1 MAISA
6 RLAALSAVAVGAL
19 LAGSAAH
26 AQAPIKIGFISS
38 MSGPEGVIG
47 RDLKDAFDLALK
59 AGGNKMGGRPVEVVY
74 GDDQVKPDVGR
85 QVADKM
91 IDSDKVQIV
100 TGINFSNVLLA
111 VVKPILDSGAFYV
124 SANAGPSILAGKQCN
139 PHFFAVAFQNDNN
152 FEGLGKYL
160 KDKGVKKIYF
170 LAPNY
175 PAGKDMLTGFK
186 RYFGDAM
193 QAEVFTAMGQLDY
206 SAEIA
211 QLRAAKP
218 DAVVMFY
225 PGGMG
230 INFVKQYAQA
240 GLMSQI
246 PLYTGPGT
254 VDQTTLPAIG
264 DAALGMYT
272 GALWSEF
279 QDNAANKKFVAD
291 FEAAYNRIPSQYA
304 ATAYETGR
312 VIQAAVDAVG
322 GKIEDKPA
330 FQKALENVNFDSI
343 RGNFKFAANHFPIQD
358 YYLVQ
363 IEKDAKGRLV
373 AGLKDKIMTG
383 LSNAYVDECQMPAK

>member
-1 MAISA
+1 MNISV
-6 RLAALSAVAVGAL
+6 RLAALSAVAMGAI
-19 LAGSAAH
+19 LAGSAAQ
-26 AQAPIKIGFISS
+26 AQAPIKIGFVSS
-38 MSGPEGVIG
+38 MSGPEGTIG
-47 RDLKDAFDLALK
+47 RDLVDAFKLGLAV
-59 AGGNKMGGRPVEVVY
+59 GGNKMGGRPVEVVY

-85 QVADKM
+85 QVVDKM
-91 IDSDKVQIV
+91 LESDKVQIV

-111 VVKPILDSGAFYV
+111 VVKPVLDSGAFYI
-124 SANAGPSILAGKQCN
+124 STNAGPSILAGKQCN
-139 PHFFAVAFQNDNN
+139 PHLFSVGFQNDNN

-160 KDKGVKKIYF
+160 KDKGLKKVYF

-186 RYFGDAM
+186 RYFQGTM
-193 QAEVFTAMGQLDY
+193 EAEVFTAMGQLDY

-218 DAVVMFY
+218 EAVVMFY

-272 GALWSEF
+272 GAMWSEF
-279 QDNAANKKFVAD
+279 LDNPASKKVDTD
-291 FEAAYNRIPSQYA
+291 FEAAYGRIPSQYA
-304 ATAYETGR
+304 AQAYDTAR
-312 VIQAAVDAVG
+312 VIQAALDSIG
-322 GKIEDKPA
+322 GKIEDKDA
-330 FQKALENVNFDSI
+330 FQKAMETVKFDSV
-343 RGNFKFAANHFPIQD
+343 RGNFKFNTNHFPIQD

-363 IEKDAKGRLV
+363 VEKDAKGRLV
-373 AGLKDKIMTG
+373 SALKEKIM
-383 LSNAYVDECQMPAK
+383 SNLADAYASECSMK

>member
-1 MAISA
+1 MKLTIRAIA
-6 RLAALSAVAVGAL
+6 FAGAATSAL
-19 LAGSAAH
+19 LATIPAQ
-26 AQAPIKIGFISS
+26 AQAPLKIGFVTSL
-38 MSGPEGVIG
+38 SGPEGVIG
-47 RDLKDAFDLALK
+47 RDLLDAFNLALK
-59 AGGNKMGGRPVEVVY
+59 DGGNTMGGRPVQVVT

-85 QVADKM
+85 QVVDKM
-91 IDSDKVQIV
+91 LDSDKVDIL

-111 VVKPILDSGAFYV
+111 VVKPIMDSGKFYI
-124 SANAGPSILAGKQCN
+124 SPNAGPSQLAGKQCN
-139 PHFFAVAFQNDNN
+139 AHLFSVGFQNDNN

-160 KDKGVKKIYF
+160 KEKGLKKIYF

-186 RYFGDAM
+186 RYFGEPM
-193 QAEVFTAMGQLDY
+193 QSEVFTAMGQLDY

-254 VDQTTLPAIG
+254 VDQTTLGAIG
-264 DAALGMYT
+264 DAAVGMYT
-272 GALWSEF
+272 GAMWSEF
-279 QDNAANKKFVAD
+279 LDNAASKKFAAD

-304 ATAYETGR
+304 AQAYDTGH
-312 VIQAAVDAVG
+312 ILQSAVDAVG
-322 GKIEDKPA
+322 GKIDDKAA
-330 FQKALENVNFDSI
+330 FRKALENVKFDSV
-343 RGNFKFAANHFPIQD
+343 RGHFKFNTNHFPIQD

-363 IEKDAKGRLV
+363 VEKDSKGRLV
-373 AGLKDKIMTG
+373 SSLREKIMSD
-383 LSNAYVDECQMPAK
+383 LADAYSGDCAMPAQ

>member
-1 MAISA
+1 MIRPVRSA
-6 RLAALSAVAVGAL
+6 VCAAALIVT
-19 LAGSAAH
+19 
-26 AQAPIKIGFISS
+26 AQAAWAQSPIKIGFISS

-47 RDLKDAFDLALK
+47 RDLSDGFKLAITQ
-59 AGGNKMGGRPVEVVY
+59 GGNKMGGRPVEIVW

-85 QVADKM
+85 QVVDKM
-91 IDSDKVQIV
+91 LESDKVQIV

-111 VVKPILDSGAFYV
+111 VVKPVLDSGAFYI

-139 PHFFAVAFQNDNN
+139 PHFFGVAFQNDNN
-152 FEGLGKYL
+152 FEGLGEYL
-160 KDKGVKKIYF
+160 KEKGVKKVYF
-170 LAPNY
+170 MGPNY
-175 PAGKDMLTGFK
+175 PAGKDMLAGFK
-186 RYFGDAM
+186 RYFKGEM
-193 QAEVFTAMGQLDY
+193 QAEIFTAMGQLDY

-218 DAVVMFY
+218 EAVVMFY

-254 VDQTTLPAIG
+254 IDQTTLPAIG
-264 DAALGMYT
+264 DAALGIYT

-279 QDNAANKKFVAD
+279 LDNAANKKFVAD

-312 VIQAAVDAVG
+312 VIQSALDAIG
-322 GKIEDKPA
+322 GKIEDKAA
-330 FQKALENVNFDSI
+330 FQKALETVKFDSI
-343 RGNFKFAANHFPIQD
+343 RGNFKFSANHFPVQD

-373 AGLKDKIMTG
+373 AGLKNKIM
-383 LSNAYVDECQMPAK
+383 SNLTDAYGGDCNMPK

>member
-1 MAISA
+1 MKASV
-6 RLAALSAVAVGAL
+6 RFAALATVAAGAIFAASSAF
-19 LAGSAAH
+19 

-47 RDLKDAFDLALK
+47 RDLKDAFDLAIK
-59 AGGNKMGGRPVEVVY
+59 TGGGKMGGRPVEIVY

-85 QVADKM
+85 QVVDKM
-91 IDSDKVQIV
+91 LDSDKVQIV

-111 VVKPILDSGAFYV
+111 VVKPVLDAGAFYV
-124 SANAGPSILAGKQCN
+124 SVNAGPSNLAGKQCN
-139 PHFFAVAFQNDNN
+139 PHLFSVGFQNDNN

-160 KDKGVKKIYF
+160 KDKGVKKVYF

-186 RYFGDAM
+186 RYFQGQM
-193 QAEVFTAMGQLDY
+193 EAEIFTAMGQLDY

-218 DAVVMFY
+218 EAVVMFY

-272 GALWSEF
+272 GAMWSEF
-279 QDNAANKKFVAD
+279 LDNPASKKFYAD

-304 ATAYETGR
+304 AQAYDTAR
-312 VIQAAVDAVG
+312 VIQAAVDSIG
-322 GKIEDKPA
+322 GKIEDKAA
-330 FQKALENVNFDSI
+330 FQKALETAKFDSV
-343 RGNFKFAANHFPIQD
+343 RGNFKFNTNHFPIQD

-363 IEKDAKGRLV
+363 VEKDSKGRLV
-373 AGLKDKIMTG
+373 SALKEKIM
-383 LSNAYVDECQMPAK
+383 SNLADAYAGDCSMK

>member
-1 MAISA
+1 MKASIRIAAMATGGA
-6 RLAALSAVAVGAL
+6 GAL
-19 LAGSAAH
+19 FAASSAF

-47 RDLKDAFDLALK
+47 RDLKDAFDLAIK
-59 AGGNKMGGRPVEVVY
+59 TGGGKMGGRPVEIVY

-91 IDSDKVQIV
+91 LDSDKVQIV

-111 VVKPILDSGAFYV
+111 VVKPVLDSGAFYI
-124 SANAGPSILAGKQCN
+124 SLNAGPSVLAGKQCN
-139 PHFFAVAFQNDNN
+139 PHLFSVGFQNDNN

-160 KDKGVKKIYF
+160 KDKGVKKVYF

-186 RYFGDAM
+186 RYFQGQMDA
-193 QAEVFTAMGQLDY
+193 EIFTAMGQLDY

-218 DAVVMFY
+218 EAVVMFY

-272 GALWSEF
+272 GAMWSEF
-279 QDNAANKKFVAD
+279 LDNPASKKFYAD

-304 ATAYETGR
+304 AQAYDTAR
-312 VIQAAVDAVG
+312 VIQAAVDSIG
-322 GKIEDKPA
+322 GKIEDKAA
-330 FQKALENVNFDSI
+330 FQKALENVKFDSV
-343 RGNFKFAANHFPIQD
+343 RGNFKFNTNHFPIQD

-363 IEKDAKGRLV
+363 VEKDGKGRLV
-373 AGLKDKIMTG
+373 SALKEKIM
-383 LSNAYVDECQMPAK
+383 SNLADAYAGDCSMK

>member
-1 MAISA
+1 MKASVRIAALASVA
-6 RLAALSAVAVGAL
+6 AGAFLAA
-19 LAGSAAH
+19 SAAF

-47 RDLKDAFDLALK
+47 RDLKDAFDLAIK
-59 AGGNKMGGRPVEVVY
+59 TGGGKMGGRPVEMVY

-91 IDSDKVQIV
+91 LDSDKVQIV

-111 VVKPILDSGAFYV
+111 VVKPVLDAGAFYV
-124 SANAGPSILAGKQCN
+124 SVNAGPSMLAGKQCN
-139 PHFFAVAFQNDNN
+139 PHLFSVGFQNDNN

-160 KDKGVKKIYF
+160 KDKGVKKVYF

-186 RYFGDAM
+186 RYFQGQM
-193 QAEVFTAMGQLDY
+193 EAEIFTAMGQLDY

-218 DAVVMFY
+218 EAVVMFY

-272 GALWSEF
+272 GAMWSEF
-279 QDNAANKKFVAD
+279 LDNPASKKFYAD

-304 ATAYETGR
+304 AQAYDTAR
-312 VIQAAVDAVG
+312 VIQAAVDSIG
-322 GKIEDKPA
+322 GKIEDKAA
-330 FQKALENVNFDSI
+330 FQKALETVKFDSV
-343 RGNFKFAANHFPIQD
+343 RGNFKFNTNHFPIQD

-363 IEKDAKGRLV
+363 VEKDSKGRLV
-373 AGLKDKIMTG
+373 SALKEKIMSD
-383 LSNAYVDECQMPAK
+383 LADAYAGECNMK

>member
-1 MAISA
+1 MKASVRIA
-6 RLAALSAVAVGAL
+6 ALATVAAGAFLAA
-19 LAGSAAH
+19 SAAF

-47 RDLKDAFDLALK
+47 RDLKDAFDLAIK
-59 AGGNKMGGRPVEVVY
+59 NGGGKMGGRPVEMVY

-91 IDSDKVQIV
+91 LDSDKVQIV

-111 VVKPILDSGAFYV
+111 VVKPVLDAGAFYISV
-124 SANAGPSILAGKQCN
+124 NAGPSMLAGKQCN
-139 PHFFAVAFQNDNN
+139 PHLFSVGFQNDNN

-160 KDKGVKKIYF
+160 KDKGVKKVYF

-186 RYFGDAM
+186 RYFQGQMDA
-193 QAEVFTAMGQLDY
+193 EIFTAMGQLDY

-218 DAVVMFY
+218 EAVVMFY

-272 GALWSEF
+272 GAMWSEF
-279 QDNAANKKFVAD
+279 LDNPASKKFYAD
-291 FEAAYNRIPSQYA
+291 FEAAYHRIPSQYA
-304 ATAYETGR
+304 AQAYDTAR
-312 VIQAAVDAVG
+312 VIQAAVDSIG
-322 GKIEDKPA
+322 GKIEDKAA
-330 FQKALENVNFDSI
+330 FQKALENVKFDSV
-343 RGNFKFAANHFPIQD
+343 RGNFKFNKNHFPIQD

-363 IEKDAKGRLV
+363 VEKDSKGRLV
-373 AGLKDKIMTG
+373 SALKQKIMSD
-383 LSNAYVDECQMPAK
+383 LADAYAGECNMK

>member
-1 MAISA
+1 MKASVRIA
-6 RLAALSAVAVGAL
+6 ALATVAAGAFLAA
-19 LAGSAAH
+19 SAAF

-47 RDLKDAFDLALK
+47 RDLKDAFDLAIK
-59 AGGNKMGGRPVEVVY
+59 TGGGKMGGRPVEMVY

-91 IDSDKVQIV
+91 LDSDKVQIV

-111 VVKPILDSGAFYV
+111 VVKPVLDAGAFYV
-124 SANAGPSILAGKQCN
+124 SVNAGPSMLAGKQCN
-139 PHFFAVAFQNDNN
+139 PHLFSVGFQNDNN

-160 KDKGVKKIYF
+160 KDKGVKKVYF

-186 RYFGDAM
+186 RYFQGQM
-193 QAEVFTAMGQLDY
+193 EAEIFTAMGQLDY

-218 DAVVMFY
+218 EAVVMFY

-272 GALWSEF
+272 GAMWSEF
-279 QDNAANKKFVAD
+279 LDNPASKKFYAD

-304 ATAYETGR
+304 AQAYDTAR
-312 VIQAAVDAVG
+312 VIQAAVDSIG
-322 GKIEDKPA
+322 GKIEDKAA
-330 FQKALENVNFDSI
+330 FQKALETVKFDSV
-343 RGNFKFAANHFPIQD
+343 RGNFKFNTNHFPIQD

-363 IEKDAKGRLV
+363 VEKDSKVRLV
-373 AGLKDKIMTG
+373 SALKEKIMSD
-383 LSNAYVDECQMPAK
+383 LADAYAGECNMK

>member
-1 MAISA
+1 MKASVRIA
-6 RLAALSAVAVGAL
+6 ALATVAAGAFLAA
-19 LAGSAAH
+19 SAAF

-47 RDLKDAFDLALK
+47 RDLKDAFDLAIK
-59 AGGNKMGGRPVEVVY
+59 NGGGKMGGRPVEMVY

-91 IDSDKVQIV
+91 LDSDKVQIV

-111 VVKPILDSGAFYV
+111 VVKPVLDAGAFYISV
-124 SANAGPSILAGKQCN
+124 NAGPSMLAGKQCN
-139 PHFFAVAFQNDNN
+139 PHLFSVGFQNDNN

-160 KDKGVKKIYF
+160 KDKGVKKVYF

-186 RYFGDAM
+186 RYFQGQMDA
-193 QAEVFTAMGQLDY
+193 EIFTAMGQLDY

-218 DAVVMFY
+218 EAVVMFY

-272 GALWSEF
+272 GAMWSEF
-279 QDNAANKKFVAD
+279 LDNPASKKFYAD
-291 FEAAYNRIPSQYA
+291 FEAAYHRIPSQYA
-304 ATAYETGR
+304 AQAYDTAR
-312 VIQAAVDAVG
+312 VIQAALDSIG
-322 GKIEDKPA
+322 GKIEDKAA
-330 FQKALENVNFDSI
+330 FQKAMETVKFDSV
-343 RGNFKFAANHFPIQD
+343 RGNFKFNTNHFPIQD

-363 IEKDAKGRLV
+363 VEKDGKGRLV
-373 AGLKDKIMTG
+373 SALKEKIM
-383 LSNAYVDECQMPAK
+383 SNLADAYAGDCSMK